1 MYKVTATGAFKK
13 DLKLYEKTKR
23 NTDLLWSI
31 VELLAEGKPLPEKH
45 KNHPLQ
51 GKFMGIKG
59 CWECHIEPD
68 WLLVYKKYKGE
79 LILELL
85 RTGTHSELF

>member
-1 MYKVTATGAFKK
+1 MYKVVLSGAFRK
-13 DLKLYEKTKR
+13 DLKLYEKKR
-23 NTDLLWSI
+23 KDSEALWDVVS
-31 VELLAEGKPLPEKH
+31 LLAEGKPLPAKN

-51 GKFMGIKG
+51 GSFMGIKG

-68 WLLVYKKYKGE
+68 WLLVYKRYKGE

-85 RTGTHSELF
+85 RTGTHSELY